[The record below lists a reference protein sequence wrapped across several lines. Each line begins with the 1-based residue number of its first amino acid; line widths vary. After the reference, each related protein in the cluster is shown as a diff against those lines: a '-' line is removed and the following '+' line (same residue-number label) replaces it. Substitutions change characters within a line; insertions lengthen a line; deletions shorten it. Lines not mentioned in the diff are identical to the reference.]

1 MENRKIFIVILL
13 LIIVLLLSLS
23 YLQKRNMEKI
33 VLNGQTRAGEGSSW
47 EMELDSNGNFK
58 AQISGSA
65 GSTKIIT
72 TRFKDKIDKKTTQKV
87 FSEIKNLIKNQTSVN
102 QTRKE
107 TIRTQTY
114 TLYFEEAV
122 IINDKQ
128 PLFNEI
134 DSIVNQINQESKK
147 AAEFFEKI

>member
-1 MENRKIFIVILL
+1 MSKLLANHRPFRIRAILIL
-13 LIIVLLLSLS
+13 CRITVSCKKNNQ
-23 YLQKRNMEKI
+23 YN
-33 VLNGQTRAGEGSSW
+33 
-47 EMELDSNGNFK
+47 
-58 AQISGSA
+58 SA
-65 GSTKIIT
+65 DDW
-72 TRFKDKIDKKTTQKV
+72 DKIDKKTTQKV

-134 DSIVNQINQESKK
+134 DSIVNQINPESKK